1 MSAAGDTGRYRCANC
16 VLSDLRTRYAH
27 PWWGTLAPNSTH
39 KPSAERENPSFELS
53 CSSDGSYSNKTS
65 SVTGKGFDFVQRRAD
80 LFGRGEI
87 ISVRIQP
94 SATPPSRN
102 VTAVGR
108 SY

>member
-1 MSAAGDTGRYRCANC
+1 MSAAGDAGRYRCANC
-16 VLSDLRTRYAH
+16 VLRSEN
-27 PWWGTLAPNSTH
+27 TLCTPVVADISTHSTH

-53 CSSDGSYSNKTS
+53 CSSDGTYSNKTLS
-65 SVTGKGFDFVQRRAD
+65 ATGKGFDLVERRAD
-80 LFGRGEI
+80 LFGMGEI